1 MHRSCSTRLT
11 IVFLVTA
18 AFPLSVVKIGVR
30 TEIYQSLIDESKPG
44 FLPVSD
50 SIFFSWWF
58 GRVGDCHIL
67 EEPVTCISRVVEKN
81 NKKMEVTGSSG
92 PSVPNLKVTWWHP
105 KEGDAFCQITAA
117 CDVPGVVAV
126 LPIEGELSRSFT
138 LPQDRTTLYLH
149 VNLSAFLMSGF
160 LDDADDVWD

>member
-1 MHRSCSTRLT
+1 MQQRIYSSKVIWWMHRSCSTRLT

-67 EEPVTCISRVVEKN
+67 EEPVTCIPRAVGKKKQQEDGGNRFLGTVGAYPQGHMVASQRGWCFLPNYRRLWRTRSYGCTSNWGRALPVVH
-81 NKKMEVTGSSG
+81 SFSG
-92 PSVPNLKVTWWHP
+92 
-105 KEGDAFCQITAA
+105 
-117 CDVPGVVAV
+117 
-126 LPIEGELSRSFT
+126 
-138 LPQDRTTLYLH
+138 
-149 VNLSAFLMSGF
+149 
-160 LDDADDVWD
+160 